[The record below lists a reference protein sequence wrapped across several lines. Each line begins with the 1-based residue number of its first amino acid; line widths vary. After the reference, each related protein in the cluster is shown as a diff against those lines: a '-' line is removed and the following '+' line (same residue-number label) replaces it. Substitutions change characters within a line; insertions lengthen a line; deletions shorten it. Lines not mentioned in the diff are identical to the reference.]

1 MAKSAEA
8 IDTVSLSETSE
19 AVSQVFN
26 SFMDGIHQGF
36 NPFQSCEL
44 ASDRKTLRSDYYG
57 ALDQSVKAV
66 WLALEEH
73 EICEDWGSLR
83 ELPQSLS
90 KSPDAISFQ
99 LAYKKGRDIEPNET
113 NPDGYT
119 TKGDPVV
126 CVTVISKS
134 QAGVTEVTNAWT
146 GETFTIDDK
155 TAEVEIKY
163 ETVGIADIPLALFAD
178 GADFMLKL
186 QIAVTAYRRHNPLDR
201 EFSPNVDLDTD
212 KRLAEA
218 GF

>member
-8 IDTVSLSETSE
+8 IDTVSLSKTSE

-26 SFMDGIHQGF
+26 SFMDGIHSAF
-36 NPFQSCEL
+36 NPFMTCEL
-44 ASDRKTLRSDYYG
+44 ASDRKTLRSDYYEG
-57 ALDQSVKAV
+57 LDKSVKAV

-73 EICEDWGSLR
+73 EICEDWASLR
-83 ELPQSLS
+83 ELPDSVS
-90 KSPDAISFQ
+90 KTPDAISFQ
-99 LAYKKGRDIEPNET
+99 LAYKKGRDIEPNEI

-126 CVTVISKS
+126 CVTVMSKS
-134 QAGVTEVTNAWT
+134 QVGVTEVTNDWT
-146 GETFTIDDK
+146 GETYTINDK

-186 QIAVTAYRRHNPLDR
+186 QIAVTNYRRHNPLDR
-201 EFSPNVDLDTD
+201 DFTPNVDLDTD